1 MAIPVLRAQF
11 FSRSDGHSAV
21 NAAAYRSGEKI
32 YDEREGVTHDY
43 SRKQGVVHTEIM
55 TPGNAPEWLK
65 DRKELWNAVEAVEDS
80 HSRRA
85 TAQLA
90 QEVVVALPRELSHD
104 ENIALVQDYVQNQFV
119 SKGMVADVAIHEEK
133 AGDGGRNPHAHV
145 LLTLRDVNENGFGKK
160 NREWNDGRKG
170 QRKVTLD
177 NMRDNWEG
185 HINKHLEQAGSNER
199 ISMKSYEEQGIDR
212 KSQQHMGKHAWHM
225 EQREGKATYLGKH
238 NRNIQQENHEK
249 DYLDAARSRKEA
261 QQQGKVIDIERH
273 KKLERQQV
281 IKQEEAE
288 RNRERGI
295 ERG

>member
-21 NAAAYRSGEKI
+21 KAAAYRSGEKI

-80 HSRRA
+80 HSRRD

-90 QEVVVALPRELSHD
+90 QEVVIALPRELSHD

-160 NREWNDGRKG
+160 NRDWNDGRKG

-185 HINKHLEQAGSNER
+185 HINRHLEQAGSNER

-225 EQREGKATYLGKH
+225 EQQEGKATYLGEH

-249 DYLDAARSRKEA
+249 DYLDATRSRKEA

-281 IKQEEAE
+281 IEQEEAE
-288 RNRERGI
+288 RTRERGI

>member
-21 NAAAYRSGEKI
+21 KAAAYRSGEKI

-43 SRKQGVVHTEIM
+43 SRRHEVVYTTIL
-55 TPGNAPEWLK
+55 TPADAPEWAK
-65 DRKELWNAVEAVEDS
+65 DRKELWNAVEAVEDN

-90 QEVVVALPRELSHD
+90 QEVNIALPRELDHD

-119 SKGMVADVAIHEEK
+119 NKGMVADVAIHEGK
-133 AGDGGRNPHAHV
+133 SSDGGRNPHAHV
-145 LLTLRDVNENGFGKK
+145 MLTLRDIDENGFGKK

-170 QRKVTLD
+170 QRKVALD
-177 NMRDNWEG
+177 NMRDNWEK
-185 HINKHLEQAGSNER
+185 HINRHLEQAGSNER
-199 ISMKSYEEQGIDR
+199 ISMKSYEERGIDR
-212 KSQQHMGKHAWHM
+212 TSQQHMGKHAWHM
-225 EQREGKATYLGKH
+225 EQREGKVTYLGEH
-238 NRNIQQENHEK
+238 NRNVQQENHEK

-261 QQQGKVIDIERH
+261 QRQGKVFDIERH

-281 IKQEEAE
+281 IEQEEAE
-288 RNRERGI
+288 RTRERGI